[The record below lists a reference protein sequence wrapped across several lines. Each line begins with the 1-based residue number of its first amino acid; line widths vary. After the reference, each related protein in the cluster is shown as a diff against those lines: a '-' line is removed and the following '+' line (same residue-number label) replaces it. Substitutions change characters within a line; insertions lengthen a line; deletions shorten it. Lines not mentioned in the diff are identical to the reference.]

1 VFVPDV
7 KSAFAIVLPSATAQG
22 VVINTYHQ
30 DIQEEYAS
38 HKGVFADD
46 GTASSIIICIRLGGA
61 SKGQG
66 AAF

>member
-1 VFVPDV
+1 MFVPDV

-38 HKGVFADD
+38 HKGMFADN
-46 GTASSIIICIRLGGA
+46 GAASQIIVCIGLRGA